1 MTVTSTPTLTPK
13 HGAYLEGTQAIPT
26 EHALAGGVSSYWNAA
41 DLPEDLA
48 WAGKYG
54 PGILFTHIGPTGTVV
69 HQVRPDYPH
78 EGVGKYLQ
86 TEGVQALS
94 VHPSRAH
101 LVGNAK
107 RILLVEGTK
116 QALAA
121 SAWAPD
127 DVLVVGMQ
135 GCNGWS
141 HEGSPLP
148 ELSLTVLGPAAEV
161 TLAFDGDMATN
172 SDVWL
177 AASRLWEVLELDGA
191 SRVSYAPIPGGA
203 KAGLDDFLASRP
215 AESRAAVMAMMLSGA
230 KTKLPRKPAAR
241 KSTPTD
247 SAGSGFSAEVD
258 EEKGEIV
265 RTHRSLE
272 GVMIRE
278 VLLPAAVVITHT
290 TAIHDDLNDVAAER
304 VQITHT
310 VQVIV
315 GAEDEADRR
324 EWTLTAVPD
333 ALLDQPRK
341 LLNRIPG
348 GQGTALAANPDI
360 FGVAGMIG
368 AAIRAHAVEDRQFTQ
383 AVKRLGWVVDRDGVA
398 VYAHAGGA
406 IGPNGHT
413 STVEARL
420 GPDLQSVSFPDP
432 ASISDAQLREDFTA
446 MVKLFRAFPDPTF
459 AAVGLGQVFGALAG
473 ATPRGT
479 IGLIGPKGS
488 GKSEAAKILMSFLSP
503 AFATQ
508 LPFSINSTP
517 GAVGDAGRGAH
528 HAPYV
533 LDDYHELA
541 SPAKNLALHD
551 GLDQAIRVG
560 YGELRRARL
569 HRNPETG
576 EYEQAPVDHSQPHF
590 IYTGE
595 HSLSAGTSA
604 VERTLNLHFHPT
616 QALTPAVMQMVPSVT
631 ETGALQRV
639 AARFIQWVA
648 KERAGARTGPFFPAS
663 ANPLPAPLPYDVVSL
678 PDFITKLGGVVSPR
692 TMEIAARLVLGLELL
707 WWWPVGDPALASL
720 PPEVKDVLVGGPA
733 VAKIAKLAI
742 AHTARYL
749 TTGSSTDDALDLLRV
764 MVETR
769 QAKICVTASGKDLS
783 EFQGD
788 ERLLEVARF
797 ASVRGEGQEVRVV
810 AIITD
815 VAARA
820 LNQFDP
826 ARGWTAEKLRTAL
839 APIAL
844 PDADGRPERR
854 LKLRASNHRML
865 CVPMPLWLGEAPD
878 AQASAP
884 EAGGS
889 VQAWAEWDWPA
900 YVEWAKGGSG
910 VVQVSAAPAPTVEVA
925 PAETTSIRPEPSDVT
940 PPLLD
945 DDYDDDKEIEI

>member
-1 MTVTSTPTLTPK
+1 MATTSTPTLTPA
-13 HGAYLEGTQAIPT
+13 HSAYLTDTQAIPA
-26 EHALAGGVSSYWNAA
+26 EHALAGGVTSYWGAD

-54 PGILFTHIGPTGTVV
+54 PGLLFTHTGPTGTVV
-69 HQVRPDYPH
+69 HQARPNYPH

-101 LVGNAK
+101 LVGVAK
-107 RILLVEGTK
+107 RILIVEGTK

-127 DVLVVGMQ
+127 DVLVIGMQ

-148 ELSLTVLGPAAEV
+148 EMSLAVLGPAAEV
-161 TLAFDGDMATN
+161 TLAFDGDMSTN
-172 SDVWL
+172 ADVWL

-191 SRVSYAPIPGGA
+191 SRVAYAPIPGGA

-230 KTKLPRKPAAR
+230 KRKLPRKPAAR
-241 KSTPTD
+241 KTTPAD
-247 SAGSGFSAEVD
+247 SVSGGFSTEVD

-272 GVMIRE
+272 GVLVRE
-278 VLLPAAVVITHT
+278 VLLPAAVTITHT
-290 TAIHDDLNDVAAER
+290 TAIHDDLNDLASER

-310 VQVIV
+310 VHVMV
-315 GAEDEADRR
+315 GAEDDADRQ

-360 FGVAGMIG
+360 YGVNGMIG
-368 AAIRAHAVEDRQFTQ
+368 AAIRAHAADDRHFTQ
-383 AVKRLGWVVDRDGVA
+383 AVKRLGWVVDRDGTA

-406 IGPNGHT
+406 IGPNGAT

-420 GPDLQSVSFPDP
+420 GPDLQAVNFPDP
-432 ASISDAQLREDFTA
+432 ATITDAQLREDFAA

-473 ATPRGT
+473 VASRGT

-488 GKSEAAKILMSFLSP
+488 GKSEAAKILMSFLTP

-528 HAPYV
+528 NAPYV

-541 SPAKNLALHD
+541 SPAKNLLLHD
-551 GLDQAIRVG
+551 GLDQAVRVG

-576 EYEQAPVDHSQPHF
+576 DFEQAPVDHTQPHF

-595 HSLSAGTSA
+595 HSLAAGTSA

-616 QALTPAVMQMVPSVT
+616 QALTPAVMRMVPSVT

-648 KERAGARTGPFFPAS
+648 VQRAKTGTVPVPSLAVTAAVES
-663 ANPLPAPLPYDVVSL
+663 LPYTVAA
-678 PDFITKLGGVVSPR
+678 LGGSVSPR
-692 TMEIAARLVLGLELL
+692 TMEIATRLVLGLDLL
-707 WWWPVGDPALASL
+707 TDWALFEPAFDPL
-720 PPEVKDVLVGGPA
+720 PLEGREVICCGPA

-742 AHTARYL
+742 AHTSRYL
-749 TTGSSTDDALDLLRV
+749 TTGSSTDDALSKLRV

-769 QAKICVTASGKDLS
+769 QAKICVTSAGTDLL

-797 ASVRGEGQEVRVV
+797 AAVRVEGKEVEVV

-820 LNQFDP
+820 LNLLDP
-826 ARGWTAEKLRTAL
+826 TRGWSAEKLRTAL

-844 PDADGRPERR
+844 PDTAGRPERR
-854 LKLRASNHRML
+854 LKLRTANHSML
-865 CVPMPLWLGEAPD
+865 CIPLRLWLGEAPD
-878 AQASAP
+878 VEASRQP
-884 EAGGS
+884 EDGGS
-889 VQAWAEWDWPA
+889 ARTWAEMGWPE
-900 YVEWAKGGSG
+900 YVEWAKDSG
-910 VVQVSAAPAPTVEVA
+910 VVEVSAAPTVEV
-925 PAETTSIRPEPSDVT
+925 TI
-940 PPLLD
+940 
-945 DDYDDDKEIEI
+945 